1 MPPQPAGSRERFAQR
16 LSQARGTQRRH
27 WFYGVGSAIGIA
39 ASVII
44 AFLMLQP
51 QSDVPATELPIQQT
65 LSASI
70 AEVKGYYKA
79 QMWSE
84 TEFIMELSKN
94 LDPELRQRLLMEV
107 RLVNET
113 PDSIMLDI
121 MKQEIGEWPVL
132 LLDDVMSELDPGRRR
147 HLLRRFE
154 GVQTIVTCTDMSD
167 LAEAEIGAAYR
178 IDHGTINKA

>member
-1 MPPQPAGSRERFAQR
+1 MNKKDNTALKQLMEQAWPVPPQPAGSRERFAQR

-44 AFLMLQP
+44 AFLMLHP
-51 QSDVPATELPIQQT
+51 QSDVSATELPIQQT

-121 MKQEIGEWPVL
+121 MKQEIDE
-132 LLDDVMSELDPGRRR
+132 DQKIYYITSMYMA
-147 HLLRRFE
+147 HLRSLKYMHE
-154 GVQTIVTCTDMSD
+154 ALSD
-167 LAEAEIGAAYR
+167 KTMAI
-178 IDHGTINKA
+178 K

>member
-1 MPPQPAGSRERFAQR
+1 MMEQAWPVPPQPAGSRERFAQR

-65 LSASI
+65 LSAGI

-94 LDPELRQRLLMEV
+94 LDSELRQRLLMEV

-121 MKQEIGEWPVL
+121 MKQEIDE
-132 LLDDVMSELDPGRRR
+132 DQKIYYITSMYMA
-147 HLLRRFE
+147 HLRSLKYMHE
-154 GVQTIVTCTDMSD
+154 ALSD
-167 LAEAEIGAAYR
+167 KTMAI
-178 IDHGTINKA
+178 K

>member
-1 MPPQPAGSRERFAQR
+1 MNNKNNNALKQMMEQAWPVPPQPAGSRERFAQR

-51 QSDVPATELPIQQT
+51 QSDVPATELSVQQT
-65 LSASI
+65 LSAGI

-121 MKQEIGEWPVL
+121 MKQEIDE
-132 LLDDVMSELDPGRRR
+132 DQKIYYITSMYMA
-147 HLLRRFE
+147 HLRSLKYMHE
-154 GVQTIVTCTDMSD
+154 ALSD
-167 LAEAEIGAAYR
+167 KTMAI
-178 IDHGTINKA
+178 K

>member
-1 MPPQPAGSRERFAQR
+1 MNNNDNTVLKQMMEQAWPIPPQPAGSRERFAQR
-16 LSQARGTQRRH
+16 LAQARGTQRRH
-27 WFYGVGSAIGIA
+27 WFYGVGSVIGIA

-51 QSDVPATELPIQQT
+51 QSDIPAAELSVQQT
-65 LSASI
+65 LSAGI

-84 TEFIMELSKN
+84 TEYIMELSKN
-94 LDPELRQRLLMEV
+94 LNPESRQKLLMEV

-121 MKQEIGEWPVL
+121 MKQEIDE
-132 LLDDVMSELDPGRRR
+132 DQKIYYITSMYMA
-147 HLLRRFE
+147 HLRSLKYMHE
-154 GVQTIVTCTDMSD
+154 ALSD
-167 LAEAEIGAAYR
+167 KTMAI
-178 IDHGTINKA
+178 K

>member
-1 MPPQPAGSRERFAQR
+1 MNKKDNTRLKQLMEQAWPVPPQPAGSRERFAQR

-44 AFLMLQP
+44 AFLMLHP
-51 QSDVPATELPIQQT
+51 RSDVPATELPIQQT
-65 LSASI
+65 LSAGI

-121 MKQEIGEWPVL
+121 MKQEIDE
-132 LLDDVMSELDPGRRR
+132 DQKIYYITSMYMA
-147 HLLRRFE
+147 HLRSLKYMHE
-154 GVQTIVTCTDMSD
+154 ALSD
-167 LAEAEIGAAYR
+167 KTMAI
-178 IDHGTINKA
+178 K

>member
-1 MPPQPAGSRERFAQR
+1 MNNNDNTVLKQMMEQAWPIPPQPAGSRERFAQR
-16 LSQARGTQRRH
+16 LAQTQHAKRKHRFFA
-27 WFYGVGSAIGIA
+27 WASAIGIA

-51 QSDVPATELPIQQT
+51 QSDVPATELSVQQT
-65 LSASI
+65 LSAGI

-107 RLVNET
+107 RLINET

-121 MKQEIGEWPVL
+121 MKQKIDEDQKIYYITS
-132 LLDDVMSELDPGRRR
+132 MYMA
-147 HLLRRFE
+147 HLRSLKYMHE
-154 GVQTIVTCTDMSD
+154 ALSD
-167 LAEAEIGAAYR
+167 KTMAI
-178 IDHGTINKA
+178 K

>member
-1 MPPQPAGSRERFAQR
+1 MNKKDNTALKQLMEQAWPVPPQPAGSRERFAQR

-44 AFLMLQP
+44 AFLMLYP
-51 QSDVPATELPIQQT
+51 QSDVPATELSVQQT
-65 LSASI
+65 LSVGI

-121 MKQEIGEWPVL
+121 MKQEIDE
-132 LLDDVMSELDPGRRR
+132 DQKIYYITSMYMA
-147 HLLRRFE
+147 HLRSLKYMHE
-154 GVQTIVTCTDMSD
+154 ALSD
-167 LAEAEIGAAYR
+167 KTMAI
-178 IDHGTINKA
+178 K

>member
-1 MPPQPAGSRERFAQR
+1 MNKKDNTALKQLMEQAWPVPPQPAGSRERFAQR

-44 AFLMLQP
+44 AFLMLHP

-121 MKQEIGEWPVL
+121 MKQEIDE
-132 LLDDVMSELDPGRRR
+132 DQKIYYITSMYMA
-147 HLLRRFE
+147 HLRSLKYMHE
-154 GVQTIVTCTDMSD
+154 ALSD
-167 LAEAEIGAAYR
+167 KTMAI
-178 IDHGTINKA
+178 K

>member
-1 MPPQPAGSRERFAQR
+1 MNKKDNTRLKQLMEQAWPVPPQPAGSRERFAQR

-44 AFLMLQP
+44 AFLMLYP
-51 QSDVPATELPIQQT
+51 QSDVPATELSVQQT
-65 LSASI
+65 LSAGI

-121 MKQEIGEWPVL
+121 MKQEIDE
-132 LLDDVMSELDPGRRR
+132 DQKIYYITSMYMA
-147 HLLRRFE
+147 HLRSLKYMHE
-154 GVQTIVTCTDMSD
+154 ALSD
-167 LAEAEIGAAYR
+167 KTMAI
-178 IDHGTINKA
+178 K

>member
-1 MPPQPAGSRERFAQR
+1 MNKKDNTRLKQLMEQAWPVPPQPAGSRERFAQR

-44 AFLMLQP
+44 AFLMLHP

-121 MKQEIGEWPVL
+121 MKQEIDE
-132 LLDDVMSELDPGRRR
+132 DQKIYYITSMYMA
-147 HLLRRFE
+147 HLRSLKYMHE
-154 GVQTIVTCTDMSD
+154 ALSD
-167 LAEAEIGAAYR
+167 KTMAI
-178 IDHGTINKA
+178 K

>member
-1 MPPQPAGSRERFAQR
+1 MNNKNNTALKQLMEQAWPVPPQPAGSRERFAQR

-51 QSDVPATELPIQQT
+51 QSDVPATELSVQQT
-65 LSASI
+65 LSAGI

-84 TEFIMELSKN
+84 TEFIMELGKN

-121 MKQEIGEWPVL
+121 MKQEIDE
-132 LLDDVMSELDPGRRR
+132 DQKIYYITSMYMA
-147 HLLRRFE
+147 HLRSLKYMHE
-154 GVQTIVTCTDMSD
+154 ALSD
-167 LAEAEIGAAYR
+167 KTMAI
-178 IDHGTINKA
+178 K

>member
-1 MPPQPAGSRERFAQR
+1 MNRTDNTRLKQLMEQAWPVPPQPAGSRERFAQR
-16 LSQARGTQRRH
+16 LAQARGTQRRH
-27 WFYGVGSAIGIA
+27 WFYGVGSAIGIV

-44 AFLMLQP
+44 AFLMLHP

-65 LSASI
+65 LSAGI

-121 MKQEIGEWPVL
+121 MKQEIDE
-132 LLDDVMSELDPGRRR
+132 DQKIYYITSMYMA
-147 HLLRRFE
+147 HLRSLKYMHE
-154 GVQTIVTCTDMSD
+154 ALSD
-167 LAEAEIGAAYR
+167 KTMAI
-178 IDHGTINKA
+178 K

>member
-1 MPPQPAGSRERFAQR
+1 MNKKDNAALKQLMEQAWPVPPQPAGSRERFAQR

-51 QSDVPATELPIQQT
+51 QSDVPATELSVQQT
-65 LSASI
+65 LSAGI

-121 MKQEIGEWPVL
+121 MKQEIDE
-132 LLDDVMSELDPGRRR
+132 DQKIYYITSMYMA
-147 HLLRRFE
+147 HLRSLKYMHE
-154 GVQTIVTCTDMSD
+154 ALSD
-167 LAEAEIGAAYR
+167 KTMAI
-178 IDHGTINKA
+178 K

>member
-1 MPPQPAGSRERFAQR
+1 MNKKDNTALKQLMEQAWPVPPQPAGSRERFAQR

-44 AFLMLQP
+44 AFLMLHP
-51 QSDVPATELPIQQT
+51 QSDVPATELYVQQT
-65 LSASI
+65 LSVGI

-121 MKQEIGEWPVL
+121 MKQEIDE
-132 LLDDVMSELDPGRRR
+132 DQKIYYITSMYMA
-147 HLLRRFE
+147 HLRSLKYMHE
-154 GVQTIVTCTDMSD
+154 ALSD
-167 LAEAEIGAAYR
+167 KTMAI
-178 IDHGTINKA
+178 K

>member
-1 MPPQPAGSRERFAQR
+1 MNRTNDTRLKQLMEQAWPIPPQPAGSRERFAQR

-44 AFLMLQP
+44 AFLMLHP

-65 LSASI
+65 LSAGI

-121 MKQEIGEWPVL
+121 MKQEIDE
-132 LLDDVMSELDPGRRR
+132 DQKIYYITSMYMA
-147 HLLRRFE
+147 HLRSLKYMHE
-154 GVQTIVTCTDMSD
+154 ALSD
-167 LAEAEIGAAYR
+167 NTMAI
-178 IDHGTINKA
+178 K

>member
-1 MPPQPAGSRERFAQR
+1 MNKKDNTALKQLMEQAWPVPPQPAGSRERFAQR

-27 WFYGVGSAIGIA
+27 RFYGVGSAIGIA

-51 QSDVPATELPIQQT
+51 QSDAPATELSVQQT
-65 LSASI
+65 LSAGI

-121 MKQEIGEWPVL
+121 MKQEIDE
-132 LLDDVMSELDPGRRR
+132 DQKIYYITSMYMA
-147 HLLRRFE
+147 HLRSLKYMHE
-154 GVQTIVTCTDMSD
+154 ALSD
-167 LAEAEIGAAYR
+167 KTMAI
-178 IDHGTINKA
+178 K

>member
-1 MPPQPAGSRERFAQR
+1 MNNKNNNALKQLMEQAWPIPPQPVGSRERFAQK
-16 LSQARGTQRRH
+16 LSASRQNSRRH
-27 WFYGVGSAIGIA
+27 RLWSIGVSVMGIA
-39 ASVII
+39 ASVIAI
-44 AFLMLQP
+44 FFMLKP
-51 QSDVPATELPIQQT
+51 SANAPANDTFDGLNVHT
-65 LSASI
+65 GI

-121 MKQEIGEWPVL
+121 MKQEIDE
-132 LLDDVMSELDPGRRR
+132 DQKIYYITSMYMA
-147 HLLRRFE
+147 HLRSLKYMHE
-154 GVQTIVTCTDMSD
+154 ALSD
-167 LAEAEIGAAYR
+167 KTMAI
-178 IDHGTINKA
+178 K

>member
-1 MPPQPAGSRERFAQR
+1 MNKKDNTALKQLMEQAWPVPPQPAGSRERFAQR
-16 LSQARGTQRRH
+16 LSQARGTHRRH

-44 AFLMLQP
+44 AFLILHP
-51 QSDVPATELPIQQT
+51 QSDVPATELSVQQT
-65 LSASI
+65 LSAGI

-121 MKQEIGEWPVL
+121 MKQEIDE
-132 LLDDVMSELDPGRRR
+132 DQKIYYITSMYMA
-147 HLLRRFE
+147 HLRSLKYMHE
-154 GVQTIVTCTDMSD
+154 ALSD
-167 LAEAEIGAAYR
+167 KTMAI
-178 IDHGTINKA
+178 K

>member
-1 MPPQPAGSRERFAQR
+1 MNKNDNTALKQLMEQAWPVPPQPAGSRERFAQR

-44 AFLMLQP
+44 AFLMLHP
-51 QSDVPATELPIQQT
+51 QSDAPATELSVQQT
-65 LSASI
+65 LSAGI

-121 MKQEIGEWPVL
+121 MKQEIDE
-132 LLDDVMSELDPGRRR
+132 DQKIYYITSMYMA
-147 HLLRRFE
+147 HLRSLKYMHE
-154 GVQTIVTCTDMSD
+154 ALSD
-167 LAEAEIGAAYR
+167 KTMAI
-178 IDHGTINKA
+178 K

>member
-1 MPPQPAGSRERFAQR
+1 MNNKNNTALKQLMEQAWPVPPQPAGSRERFAQR

-44 AFLMLQP
+44 AFLMLHP

-121 MKQEIGEWPVL
+121 MKQEIDE
-132 LLDDVMSELDPGRRR
+132 DQKIYYITSMYMA
-147 HLLRRFE
+147 HLRSLKYMHE
-154 GVQTIVTCTDMSD
+154 ALSD
-167 LAEAEIGAAYR
+167 KTMAI
-178 IDHGTINKA
+178 K

>member
-1 MPPQPAGSRERFAQR
+1 MNKKDNTALKQLMEQAWPVPPQPAGSRERFAQR

-51 QSDVPATELPIQQT
+51 QSDVPATELSVQQT
-65 LSASI
+65 LSVGI
-70 AEVKGYYKA
+70 AGVKGYYKA

-121 MKQEIGEWPVL
+121 MKQEIDE
-132 LLDDVMSELDPGRRR
+132 DQKIYYITSMYMA
-147 HLLRRFE
+147 HLRSLKYMHE
-154 GVQTIVTCTDMSD
+154 ALSD
-167 LAEAEIGAAYR
+167 KTMAI
-178 IDHGTINKA
+178 K

>member
-1 MPPQPAGSRERFAQR
+1 MNKKDNTALKQLMEQAWPVPPQPAGSRERFAQR

-51 QSDVPATELPIQQT
+51 RSDVPATELSVQQT
-65 LSASI
+65 LSVGI

-121 MKQEIGEWPVL
+121 MKQEIDE
-132 LLDDVMSELDPGRRR
+132 DQKIYYITSMYMA
-147 HLLRRFE
+147 HLRSLKYMHE
-154 GVQTIVTCTDMSD
+154 ALSD
-167 LAEAEIGAAYR
+167 KTMAI
-178 IDHGTINKA
+178 K

>member
-1 MPPQPAGSRERFAQR
+1 MSNTDNTKLKNMIEQAWPVPPQPAGSRERFAQR
-16 LSQARGTQRRH
+16 LSQARGTQRRW

-44 AFLMLQP
+44 AFLMLHP
-51 QSDVPATELPIQQT
+51 QSDVPATELSIQQT
-65 LSASI
+65 LSAGI

-84 TEFIMELSKN
+84 TEYIMELSKN

-121 MKQEIGEWPVL
+121 MKQEIDE
-132 LLDDVMSELDPGRRR
+132 DQKIYYITSMYMA
-147 HLLRRFE
+147 HLRSLKYMHE
-154 GVQTIVTCTDMSD
+154 ALSD
-167 LAEAEIGAAYR
+167 KTMAI
-178 IDHGTINKA
+178 K

>member
-1 MPPQPAGSRERFAQR
+1 MNKKDNTALKQLMEQAWPVPPQPAGSRERFAQR

-44 AFLMLQP
+44 AFLMLHP

-65 LSASI
+65 LSAGI

-121 MKQEIGEWPVL
+121 MKQEIEE
-132 LLDDVMSELDPGRRR
+132 DQKIYYITSMYMA
-147 HLLRRFE
+147 HLRSLKYMHE
-154 GVQTIVTCTDMSD
+154 ALSD
-167 LAEAEIGAAYR
+167 KTMAI
-178 IDHGTINKA
+178 K

>member
-1 MPPQPAGSRERFAQR
+1 MNKKDNTALKQLMEQAWPVPPQPAGSRERFAQR

-44 AFLMLQP
+44 AFLMLYP
-51 QSDVPATELPIQQT
+51 QSDVPATELSVQQT
-65 LSASI
+65 LSAGI

-121 MKQEIGEWPVL
+121 MKQEIDE
-132 LLDDVMSELDPGRRR
+132 DQKIYYITSMYMA
-147 HLLRRFE
+147 HLRSLKYMHE
-154 GVQTIVTCTDMSD
+154 ALSD
-167 LAEAEIGAAYR
+167 KTMAI
-178 IDHGTINKA
+178 K

>member
-1 MPPQPAGSRERFAQR
+1 MNKKDNTALKQLMEQAWPVPPQPAGSRERFAQR

-65 LSASI
+65 LSAGI

-94 LDPELRQRLLMEV
+94 LAPELRQRLLMEV

-121 MKQEIGEWPVL
+121 MKQEIDE
-132 LLDDVMSELDPGRRR
+132 DQKIYYITSMYMA
-147 HLLRRFE
+147 HLRSLKYMHE
-154 GVQTIVTCTDMSD
+154 ALSD
-167 LAEAEIGAAYR
+167 KTMAI
-178 IDHGTINKA
+178 K

>member
-1 MPPQPAGSRERFAQR
+1 MNKKDNTALKQMMEQAWPVPPQPAGSRERFAQR

-51 QSDVPATELPIQQT
+51 RSDVPATELSVQQT
-65 LSASI
+65 LSVGI

-121 MKQEIGEWPVL
+121 MKQEIDE
-132 LLDDVMSELDPGRRR
+132 DQKIYYITSMYMA
-147 HLLRRFE
+147 HLRSLKYMHE
-154 GVQTIVTCTDMSD
+154 ALSD
-167 LAEAEIGAAYR
+167 KTMAI
-178 IDHGTINKA
+178 K

>member
-1 MPPQPAGSRERFAQR
+1 MNKKDNTALKQLMEQAWPVPPQPAGSRERFAQR

-51 QSDVPATELPIQQT
+51 QSDAPATELSVQQT
-65 LSASI
+65 LSAGI

-121 MKQEIGEWPVL
+121 MKQEIDE
-132 LLDDVMSELDPGRRR
+132 DQKIYYITSMYMA
-147 HLLRRFE
+147 HLRSLKYMHE
-154 GVQTIVTCTDMSD
+154 ALSD
-167 LAEAEIGAAYR
+167 KTMAI
-178 IDHGTINKA
+178 K

>member
-1 MPPQPAGSRERFAQR
+1 MNNNDNTVLKQMMEQAWPIPPQPAGSRERFAQR
-16 LSQARGTQRRH
+16 LAQTQHAKRKHRFFA
-27 WFYGVGSAIGIA
+27 WASAIGIA

-51 QSDVPATELPIQQT
+51 QSDVPATELSVQQT
-65 LSASI
+65 LSAGI

-84 TEFIMELSKN
+84 TEFIMELSKK

-107 RLVNET
+107 RLINET

-121 MKQEIGEWPVL
+121 MKQKIDEDQKIYYITS
-132 LLDDVMSELDPGRRR
+132 MYMA
-147 HLLRRFE
+147 HLRSLKYMHE
-154 GVQTIVTCTDMSD
+154 ALSD
-167 LAEAEIGAAYR
+167 KTMAI
-178 IDHGTINKA
+178 K

>member
-1 MPPQPAGSRERFAQR
+1 MNKKDNTALKQLMEQAWPVPPQPAGSRERFAQR
-16 LSQARGTQRRH
+16 LQQARGTQRRH

-51 QSDVPATELPIQQT
+51 QSDVPATELSVQQT
-65 LSASI
+65 LSAGI

-84 TEFIMELSKN
+84 TEFIMELGKN

-121 MKQEIGEWPVL
+121 MKQEIDE
-132 LLDDVMSELDPGRRR
+132 DQKIYYITSMYMA
-147 HLLRRFE
+147 HLRSLKYMHE
-154 GVQTIVTCTDMSD
+154 ALSD
-167 LAEAEIGAAYR
+167 KTMAI
-178 IDHGTINKA
+178 K

>member
-1 MPPQPAGSRERFAQR
+1 MNRTNDTRLKQLMEQAWPIPPQPSGSRERFAQR
-16 LSQARGTQRRH
+16 LAQARGTQRRH

-44 AFLMLQP
+44 AFLMLHP
-51 QSDVPATELPIQQT
+51 QSDVPATELSVQQT
-65 LSASI
+65 LSAGI

-121 MKQEIGEWPVL
+121 MKQEIDE
-132 LLDDVMSELDPGRRR
+132 DQKIYYITSMYMA
-147 HLLRRFE
+147 HLRSLKYMHE
-154 GVQTIVTCTDMSD
+154 ALSD
-167 LAEAEIGAAYR
+167 KTMAI
-178 IDHGTINKA
+178 K

>member
-1 MPPQPAGSRERFAQR
+1 MNKKDNTALKQLLEQAWPVPPQPAGSRERFAQR

-51 QSDVPATELPIQQT
+51 QSDVPATELSVQQT

-121 MKQEIGEWPVL
+121 MKQEIDE
-132 LLDDVMSELDPGRRR
+132 DQKIYYITSMYMA
-147 HLLRRFE
+147 HLRSLKYMHE
-154 GVQTIVTCTDMSD
+154 ALSD
-167 LAEAEIGAAYR
+167 KTMAI
-178 IDHGTINKA
+178 K